1 MTNKTKMSSA
11 ELGALWMTYHK
22 KTMILRM
29 LEYFIEKADD
39 EEAKNLMSGLW
50 EQLHS
55 KVTVMETMFQNEGAA
70 LPEGFTKEDVNLDAP
85 MLWENGFDILFSRI
99 LKEISTGMYALHLS
113 ISYKEDIV
121 QFYKQL
127 SEITET
133 YYNQF
138 TQYLLEKSFLPRP
151 NFITM
156 PKSIDFI
163 TDNQYMKG
171 TNILGHKRP
180 LNTIEFGVLYRALEN
195 NIIGTQLMKGFA
207 QCAKDKDVQ
216 KYFTKGM
223 VLSQEIK
230 KEIEGILLK
239 DNIQPPSSSGGT
251 VTSST
256 IAPFSERLMMFCN
269 FLLGSFSLGGQG
281 FSATFLWRNDV
292 TTKIGAQGKDI
303 LGYTREGLVLMMDK
317 GWLEEP
323 PKMEL

>member
-1 MTNKTKMSSA
+1 MTNKTKMSSV

-22 KTMILRM
+22 KTMILRI

-50 EQLHS
+50 EQLHP

-113 ISYKEDIV
+113 ISYREDIV

-195 NIIGTQLMKGFA
+195 NIIGM
-207 QCAKDKDVQ
+207 
-216 KYFTKGM
+216 
-223 VLSQEIK
+223 
-230 KEIEGILLK
+230 
-239 DNIQPPSSSGGT
+239 
-251 VTSST
+251 
-256 IAPFSERLMMFCN
+256 
-269 FLLGSFSLGGQG
+269 
-281 FSATFLWRNDV
+281 
-292 TTKIGAQGKDI
+292 
-303 LGYTREGLVLMMDK
+303 
-317 GWLEEP
+317 
-323 PKMEL
+323 